1 MALVIKGNF
10 LKRKSIKIKSDLK
23 LLELL
28 DKEYQNLKEQRR
40 NYHDIKTWNLLF
52 FFFEYEDIVFCCFL
66 DFLSIL

>member
-1 MALVIKGNF
+1 MALVIKGNC

-40 NYHDIKTWNLLF
+40 NYHDIKTWNF
-52 FFFEYEDIVFCCFL
+52 FFFFLNMRTLCFVA
-66 DFLSIL
+66 F

>member
-1 MALVIKGNF
+1 MALVIKGNC

-40 NYHDIKTWNLLF
+40 NYHDIKTWNF
-52 FFFEYEDIVFCCFL
+52 FFFFF
-66 DFLSIL
+66 